1 MFSSSCPDRQGVFQ
15 LFVVRAYQITKQK
28 KVEKTIVFSIS
39 GVKSKK
45 SIGMRSDNE
54 FRGDS
59 EPSPTRCYGFGREK
73 RLKPK
78 ATEVE
83 NILAPYF
90 VNMRCTSNR
99 YIYMILDIIDV

>member
-1 MFSSSCPDRQGVFQ
+1 MFFQ

-59 EPSPTRCYGFGREK
+59 EPSPTRCYGFGRETF
-73 RLKPK
+73 LKPK

-90 VNMRCTSNR
+90 VNIRCTSNR

>member
-1 MFSSSCPDRQGVFQ
+1 LSEPIKSPN
-15 LFVVRAYQITKQK
+15 K
-28 KVEKTIVFSIS
+28 KRWKKTIVFSIS

-59 EPSPTRCYGFGREK
+59 EPSPTRCYGFGRGKK
-73 RLKPK
+73 RLKTK

-90 VNMRCTSNR
+90 VNIRCNLTGT
-99 YIYMILDIIDV
+99 YI